1 MPDEIRA
8 RISNRAF
15 ESPVSSRRDSPGYPR
30 RSFASPQASLR
41 RAIDLC
47 SIFVGNLPPN
57 ANEEIL
63 RGIFGAYGNVRN
75 VEVVRKPSVNGMSF
89 HLESLW
95 RALTVAQRVE

>member
-15 ESPVSSRRDSPGYPR
+15 ESPVSSQRASPGYPR
-30 RSFASPQASLR
+30 RSFMSPQASLR

-63 RGIFGAYGNVRN
+63 RGTFGAYGNVRN
-75 VEVVRKPSVNGMSF
+75 VEVVRKPSVNGMSCP
-89 HLESLW
+89 LESL
-95 RALTVAQRVE
+95 RQALTVA